1 MLLTLLSIGA
11 YTTYKFLDNEDKKMR
26 LDNLMVK
33 GCDMRKDEDFDEFLS
48 IMKTDKQKI
57 IGYDDCSMS
66 DFLFHAEK
74 NLNTIPYLSDDDIK
88 RFRERC
94 WRVKALHYIHE
105 REIGYE
111 SACKRLV
118 ELKKECANKP
128 TTRKVYKKRKTY
140 LDRSE
145 LDKLKYTFFG
155 SFVYQPEG
163 GKFYSMTDLYY
174 IFIVDQ
180 PQGVDMD
187 VIFYN
192 SLFHTRYST
201 PSAKE
206 MEAVRRAGMYN
217 EIYG

>member
-1 MLLTLLSIGA
+1 MLLMLIGIGA
-11 YTTYKFLDNEDKKMR
+11 YTSYKWLDNEDRKAR
-26 LDNLMVK
+26 LNNLMK
-33 GCDMRKDEDFDEFLS
+33 DCDIRRDKDFNEFLS
-48 IMKTDKQKI
+48 IMKVDQQKI
-57 IGYDDCSMS
+57 IDYDEHSMK
-66 DFLFHAEK
+66 DFLFHAVK
-74 NLNTIPYLSDDDIK
+74 NLETIPYLTDDDIELFK
-88 RFRERC
+88 QKC
-94 WRVKALHYIHE
+94 WRVKAKHYIHE

-128 TTRKVYKKRKTY
+128 TTRRVYQKRKTC
-140 LDRSE
+140 LDCSE

-174 IFIVDQ
+174 IFVVDQ

-192 SLFHTRYST
+192 SLLHTRYST